1 MSNSLLPP
9 SASNFMR
16 CAEAVGARIT
26 DIPVDLNTLWSPD
39 TCQCICCL
47 ISLGIFR

>member
-9 SASNFMR
+9 SASSFMR
-16 CAEAVGARIT
+16 CAEAVGTRIT

-39 TCQCICCL
+39 TCPVHL
-47 ISLGIFR
+47 LPYLAWAF